1 MKNWKLIKNYN
12 SSNEEI
18 KFFDR
23 FSKKILN
30 YMLENENYILLSYN
44 SFVGAYIY
52 IDDKLDEN
60 NKKVVLTDKRI
71 YY

>member
-12 SSNEEI
+12 SSDEEI

-23 FSKKILN
+23 FSKKILD

-52 IDDKLDEN
+52 IDDKLDKN

>member
-23 FSKKILN
+23 FSKKILD

>member
-12 SSNEEI
+12 SNNEEI

-23 FSKKILN
+23 FSKKILD

>member
-12 SSNEEI
+12 SSDEEI

-23 FSKKILN
+23 FSKKIVD

>member
-23 FSKKILN
+23 FSKKILD
-30 YMLENENYILLSYN
+30 YMLENKNYILLSYN